1 MLSRREKSKDNMLT
15 KQPQCL
21 RYQIKG
27 VENIKSIILHSL
39 LNFINVFKKII
50 ISEFNRKFKCIF
62 SVSFVSSQ

>member
-39 LNFINVFKKII
+39 LNFINVFKKSLFLNLI
-50 ISEFNRKFKCIF
+50 ENLN
-62 SVSFVSSQ
+62 VSFRYHL